1 MNELLTRSIEEGEV
15 GYLSEMPREL
25 MTERET
31 ETVSFVLDYTRKHGK
46 TPSLHLIMETFE
58 TFIPFKFSASVFES
72 EAPPLSRVF
81 EEAIQNKLLR
91 ATERKLRV
99 VKETMADSG
108 IVPLEELAEI
118 EKLHTLTLGVSR
130 YSTFDRD
137 LYFRRLAMNIPF
149 KLINAHIGGISNGDF
164 MLIIGRL
171 GTGKST
177 IAQHIA
183 KAIWLEGKRIL
194 FISAEMLGL
203 DVFSR
208 IDAMVG
214 RFNPLELR
222 KGKTPLMADV
232 LEKVHAKVAGEEG
245 EIIIP
250 KSRLMSPQQIA
261 AFAKNLDVDLIIV
274 DGAYLLQPSEGRFT
288 SKWEKVA
295 TVSNEL
301 KQIALELD
309 LPLIATAQIKRGAS
323 GEDGY
328 TPEDIALSDALGQ
341 DSDFVLAVFPNPT
354 EKEELELQL
363 IKNRYGSNCATKV
376 RIEFETMSVIDES
389 FKPTVKEEIED
400 WRDWVR

>member
-1 MNELLTRSIEEGEV
+1 MIELLTRSIEEKEI
-15 GYLSEMPREL
+15 GYLGEMPKEL
-25 MTERET
+25 MTEREI
-31 ETVSFVLDYTRKHGK
+31 ETVDFILSYTRKHGT
-46 TPSLHLIMETFE
+46 TPSLFVVMEEFE

-72 EAPPLSRVF
+72 EPAPLSHVF
-81 EEAIQNKLLR
+81 EQAIKDKLLR
-91 ATERKLRV
+91 ATERKLRTV
-99 VKETMADSG
+99 RETMADSG
-108 IVPLEELAEI
+108 TVPLEELAEI
-118 EKLHTLTLGVSR
+118 EKLHTLTLGVAR

-149 KLINAHIGGISNGDF
+149 KLINSHIGGISNGDF

-232 LEKVHAKVAGEEG
+232 LKKVHAKVAGEDG

-250 KSRLMSPQQIA
+250 KSRLMTPNQIA

-301 KQIALELD
+301 KQMALELD

-323 GEDGY
+323 GDEGY
-328 TPEDIALSDALGQ
+328 SPEDIALSDALGQ

-354 EKEELELQL
+354 MKEELELQL